1 MSETPLQKGSPLSMS
16 YQALYRKWR
25 PDTFED
31 VKGQDHIVTTLK
43 NQILADRIGHAYL
56 FCGTRGTGKT
66 SVAKIFARA
75 VNCEHPVNGSPC
87 GECPACKAIAA
98 GTSMNVIEIDAASN
112 NGVDN
117 IREIREEVQY
127 SPTEGKYKVY
137 IIDEVHM
144 LSQGAFN
151 ALLKT
156 LEEPPSY
163 VIFILATTE
172 PHKIPATILSRCQ
185 RFDFKRVTVKDISSR
200 MRYICEKEGIE
211 ADEKALNLIARNSQG
226 ALRDALS
233 ILDQC
238 ISFEGNKISY
248 NDVIELLGSVNIEQL
263 FDLAESI
270 IKEDTRKS
278 LQILNDFIIWG
289 KDVRNLVNDLI
300 DHFRNLMVCKISNDL
315 DEIIS
320 LPEETIDLLK
330 QQAET
335 IDTNNLIRILNI
347 LSEAQD
353 GMKISSNPRVLMEVT
368 MMKIAQPMFDESKE
382 ALIKRIENLEQK
394 IESGNIKVNHISTN
408 QTVDNFNENNQQNN
422 NTVEKQEDE
431 NIEYENLK
439 GDDIKLVEKSWKKIL
454 QKMKE
459 DKNQV
464 IRALLQDVD
473 SFNISE
479 DTLYII
485 FTDNY
490 SFAKSRLDS
499 PVTIQYVEKVI
510 REVLNRSFSVKIAL
524 KSQLSNLNT
533 QIKKEDKGEQIL
545 KNIVSEDIL
554 EVKDSIE
561 KR

>member
-1 MSETPLQKGSPLSMS
+1 MI
-16 YQALYRKWR
+16 
-25 PDTFED
+25 FENIIGNEKNKKLLED
-31 VKGQDHIVTTLK
+31 IITKNKIANAYMFIGQES
-43 NQILADRIGHAYL
+43 IGKFL
-56 FCGTRGTGKT
+56 F
-66 SVAKIFARA
+66 AKEFA
-75 VNCEHPVNGSPC
+75 
-87 GECPACKAIAA
+87 KAILCLNENKPCNKCK
-98 GTSMNVIEIDAASN
+98 SCLELENSN
-112 NGVDN
+112 NPDLTIIEPDGNNVKIEQ
-117 IREIREEVQY
+117 IRELNKKVVEKPIV
-127 SPTEGKYKVY
+127 STKKVY
-137 IIDEVHM
+137 IINDGQNITKEA
-144 LSQGAFN
+144 QN

-185 RFDFKRVTVKDISSR
+185 RFDFKRVTVKDISLR
-200 MRYICEKEGIE
+200 MKYICEKEGID

-248 NDVIELLGSVNIEQL
+248 NSFKRVTIV
-263 FDLAESI
+263 
-270 IKEDTRKS
+270 
-278 LQILNDFIIWG
+278 
-289 KDVRNLVNDLI
+289 
-300 DHFRNLMVCKISNDL
+300 
-315 DEIIS
+315 IIS

-335 IDTNNLIRILNI
+335 IDTNNLIRVLNI

-353 GMKISSNPRVLMEVT
+353 GMKVSSNPRVLMEVT

-499 PVTIQYVEKVI
+499 PATIQYVEKVI

-545 KNIVSEDIL
+545 KNIESEDIL

>member
-1 MSETPLQKGSPLSMS
+1 MHK
-16 YQALYRKWR
+16 ALYRVYR
-25 PDTFED
+25 PKNFSD
-31 VKGQDHIVTTLK
+31 VIGQEHIVRTLK
-43 NQILADRIGHAYL
+43 NQIENNNVGHAYL

-66 SVAKIFARA
+66 STAKIFSRA
-75 VNCEHPVNGSPC
+75 VNCTNLHNDEPC
-87 GECPACKAIAA
+87 NECENCREILEDK
-98 GTSMNVIEIDAASN
+98 TMDVVEIDAASN
-112 NGVDN
+112 NSVDD
-117 IREIREEVQY
+117 IRELRENVKY
-127 SPTEGKYKVY
+127 SPAKAKYKVY

-289 KDVRNLVNDLI
+289 KDVRYLVNDLI

-347 LSEAQD
+347 LSETQD

-499 PVTIQYVEKVI
+499 PATIQYVEKVI